1 MDRHRISTEWL
12 VFQSGS
18 GPSLNGTRSEGTS
31 RARLDNVCDH
41 TYYRDVSS
49 QLQEELKQARPFKS
63 LEEEAHLS
71 IQRTAALLE
80 HAFESALKPHRITAT
95 QYNVLRILRGSEPE
109 GLCRSEIGERLVR
122 QVPDVTRLLDRL
134 EDSKLIVRQRGGED
148 RRYVVTRITR
158 SGLHLLDQVQHRID
172 EIHRKQLGH
181 LDDAQLRRLI
191 SLLAAVRHR
200 E

>member
-1 MDRHRISTEWL
+1 M
-12 VFQSGS
+12 
-18 GPSLNGTRSEGTS
+18 PSP
-31 RARLDNVCDH
+31 
-41 TYYRDVSS
+41 
-49 QLQEELKQARPFKS
+49 LQIELKQARPFKS

-95 QYNVLRILRGSEPE
+95 QYNVLRILRGSEPN
-109 GLCRSEIGERLVR
+109 GLCRQEIGDRLVR

-134 EDSKLIVRQRGGED
+134 EDSKLIVRQRGGDD

-158 SGLHLLDQVQHRID
+158 SGLHLLDEVQHRID

-181 LDDAQLRRLI
+181 LDEAQLRKLI
-191 SLLAAVRHR
+191 ALLAVVRQR